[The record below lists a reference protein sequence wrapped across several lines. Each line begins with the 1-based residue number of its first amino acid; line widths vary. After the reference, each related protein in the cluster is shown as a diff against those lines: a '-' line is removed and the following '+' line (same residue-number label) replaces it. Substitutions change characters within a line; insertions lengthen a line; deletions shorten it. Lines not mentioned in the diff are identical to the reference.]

1 MTGLASIYDGREK
14 PWHCSC
20 ALVISSDVYDRSPL
34 EKLEKIVAIASAIT
48 INTRILPTLAF
59 IMVCLA
65 CV

>member
-34 EKLEKIVAIASAIT
+34 EKLEKIVRLPVHGNPVIEDSPSA
-48 INTRILPTLAF
+48 RCHP
-59 IMVCLA
+59 
-65 CV
+65 